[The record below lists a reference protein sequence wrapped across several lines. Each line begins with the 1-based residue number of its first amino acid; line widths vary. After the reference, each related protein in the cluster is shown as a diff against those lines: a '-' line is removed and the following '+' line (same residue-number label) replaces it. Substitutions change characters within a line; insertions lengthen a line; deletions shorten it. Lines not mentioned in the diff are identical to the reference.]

1 MNDLYFG
8 LPPPTSKE
16 NNTEIVT
23 QSRSEFEETYTRKNS
38 GSSTWSVLINSL
50 TKQNN
55 INEGINEPIAHN
67 SDTETKPTDVEYNP
81 ITPNVYTVH
90 QKVVEPLA
98 TDQTL
103 QIRDAEV
110 KFEIGRKL
118 LKKMGWIEGQGL
130 G

>member
-8 LPPPTSKE
+8 LPPPASKE
-16 NNTEIVT
+16 NNTEIAT
-23 QSRSEFEETYTRKNS
+23 LSRSEFEETSTRKNS
-38 GSSTWSVLINSL
+38 GSSSWSVLINSL

-55 INEGINEPIAHN
+55 INERINELIVHN
-67 SDTETKPTDVEYNP
+67 SDRETKPTDVEYNP

-90 QKVVEPLA
+90 QKVEPLA